1 MVNPETVSGES
12 GNSESLS
19 CKRINHGD

>member
-19 CKRINHGD
+19 CKRIIHGD